1 MPVVLG
7 IFYIISQ
14 ILGAYVGALLVNFY
28 TLNLPI
34 LTYNDKFFMRALVNE
49 LLGSFMYVVF
59 VLIQID
65 EKLGL
70 TKDAT
75 LHCFGIASAYVAAR
89 AIFYGQMPNGKVA
102 GVGIG
107 TYGAVLNPAIALGI
121 QLSTLFNDGFGA
133 WKAIYIYPTVP
144 LGASVL
150 GTLFFDRIY
159 VRIQDFLN
167 PTQFG
172 ETKSPQNS
180 NVRDFS
186 NPQYFAPV
194 IATSDL

>member
-75 LHCFGIASAYVAAR
+75 IHCFGIASAYVAAR
-89 AIFYGQMPNGKVA
+89 AIFYGQMPA
-102 GVGIG
+102 
-107 TYGAVLNPAIALGI
+107 
-121 QLSTLFNDGFGA
+121 
-133 WKAIYIYPTVP
+133 
-144 LGASVL
+144 
-150 GTLFFDRIY
+150 
-159 VRIQDFLN
+159 
-167 PTQFG
+167 
-172 ETKSPQNS
+172 
-180 NVRDFS
+180 
-186 NPQYFAPV
+186 
-194 IATSDL
+194 